1 MANTWI
7 SRAATGSV
15 TSSTTFTF
23 SFWIKRATLSS
34 TQYFFIHENASGHT
48 QKLELLF
55 QTDNTIRMGWYDGSS
70 EYNYDTEM
78 LFRDT
83 SAWYNFVFRYDTT
96 QSTDSNRVRMYVN
109 GEQIS
114 YLNANGSSPTYMTQ
128 NKAMNLGQKVMAHGR
143 YQSSNPGNYLT
154 GSLSHIHYCDGQSY
168 APTSFGETDS
178 TTGEWKIKAN
188 PSLTYGNNGYFILKD
203 GNSVTNQ
210 AGNSSGN
217 FSVSGGTL
225 TKTEDNPSNVF
236 ATMNP
241 LVTYG
246 TNQNALSEGNNTT
259 TGIAYH
265 RPSPP
270 TLAVNKGKWYFE
282 AKALSGTASKWWIGL
297 CDTEYDTNNQ
307 GTVGSTANYIWGYDA
322 TTNAVNQRSQAIYDV
337 NLRDGGGNIS
347 ISNIFSAPSADDIY
361 AMAVDLDNQ
370 KVWYAKNGVWNNGSA
385 SQSTTFN
392 ASYPDSTNIDAD
404 RFYYIGVGSENSK
417 WSVNYGNGYFGTTA
431 VSSAGTNASGIG
443 IFEYDVPTGY
453 TALSTKGLNL

>member
-1 MANTWI
+1 MAST
-7 SRAATGSV
+7 SLTKTVQKVGSDAI
-15 TSSTTFTF
+15 TKMTF
-23 SFWIKRATLSS
+23 SAWIKRSKLGEGQIFNAYQLSS
-34 TQYFFIHENASGHT
+34 YYTRIYFNGSDALAIYSYINSSQQVFIKTN
-48 QKLELLF
+48 
-55 QTDNTIRMGWYDGSS
+55 R
-70 EYNYDTEM
+70 

-83 SAWYNFVFRYDTT
+83 NAWYHLVVSVDTT
-96 QSTDSNRVRMYVN
+96 QATASDRVKIYIN
-109 GEQIS
+109 GVQETSFASGAEVYPSQNSGFGQFNDTGATLYI
-114 YLNANGSSPTYMTQ
+114 GSSPSAT
-128 NKAMNLGQKVMAHGR
+128 NFD
-143 YQSSNPGNYLT
+143 
-154 GSLSHIHYCDGQSY
+154 GSMSHINYTPYTAYDAS
-168 APTSFGETDS
+168 AFGSTDA
-178 TTGEWKIKAN
+178 TTGEWKIN
-188 PSLTYGNNGYFILKD
+188 TSPSVTYSTAGFFILKD
-203 GNSVTNQ
+203 GNSVTDQ
-210 AGNSSGN
+210 SGNSNN
-217 FSVSGGTL
+217 FTVGGGTL

-443 IFEYDVPTGY
+443 IFEYDVPTGF

>member
-1 MANTWI
+1 MASTYLTRTPSSAGNRRTWTW
-7 SRAATGSV
+7 SA
-15 TSSTTFTF
+15 
-23 SFWIKRATLSS
+23 WIKKATIAVSPAVTLFGAKDGGYPEIL
-34 TQYFFIHENASGHT
+34 YFASDDTLVWQHDISGSDY
-48 QKLELLF
+48 LL
-55 QTDNTIRMGWYDGSS
+55 TIS
-70 EYNYDTEM
+70 NKV
-78 LFRDT
+78 FRDT
-83 SAWYNFVFRYDTT
+83 NAWYHIVLTKDTT
-96 QSTDSNRVRMYVN
+96 QSTEANRVKIYIN
-109 GEQIS
+109 GEQQTLTESQLGFPGQNYEGAVNNNVTHTIGNWEGNS
-114 YLNANGSSPTYMTQ
+114 YYFDGSM
-128 NKAMNLGQKVMAHGR
+128 
-143 YQSSNPGNYLT
+143 
-154 GSLSHIHYCDGQSY
+154 SHVHFIDGTAYDAS
-168 APTSFGETDS
+168 AFGETDA
-178 TTGEWKIKAN
+178 TTGEWKIKTDV
-188 PSLTYGNNGYFILKD
+188 SVTYGTNGFFILKD
-203 GNSVTNQ
+203 GNSVTDQ
-210 AGNSSGN
+210 SGNSNN
-217 FSVSGGTL
+217 FTVGGGTL
-225 TKTEDNPSNVF
+225 TKTEDSPSNVF

-246 TNQNALSEGNNTT
+246 TNQNALSVGNNTT

-282 AKALSGTASKWWIGL
+282 AKALSGTATKWWIGL
-297 CDTEYDTNNQ
+297 CDAEYDTNNQ
-307 GTVGSTANYIWGYDA
+307 GSVGSTSNYIWGYDA

-347 ISNIFSAPSADDIY
+347 ISNIFSAPSANDIY

-431 VSSAGTNASGIG
+431 VSSAGTNASGNG
-443 IFEYDVPTGY
+443 IFEFDCPVGY

>member
-225 TKTEDNPSNVF
+225 TKTEDCPSNVF

-241 LVTYG
+241 LDA
-246 TNQNALSEGNNTT
+246 NASMLFSNGNTT
-259 TGIAYH
+259 TVS
-265 RPSPP
+265 PSNNYMPCKA
-270 TLAVNKGKWYFE
+270 TIGMLGQNGKFYWE
-282 AKALSGTASKWWIGL
+282 GKCLSGSAHYFGVYDAS
-297 CDTEYDTNNQ
+297 
-307 GTVGSTANYIWGYDA
+307 GTVRGSVQSDMDSNRFVYTYQGGMERTITGQSAINSGTYATIAN
-322 TTNAVNQRSQAIYDV
+322 N
-337 NLRDGGGNIS
+337 
-347 ISNIFSAPSADDIY
+347 DI
-361 AMAVDLDNQ
+361 
-370 KVWYAKNGVWNNGSA
+370 
-385 SQSTTFN
+385 
-392 ASYPDSTNIDAD
+392 
-404 RFYYIGVGSENSK
+404 IGVGLDKENGTITFWKNGTQIYTETHSSLQTK
-417 WSVNYGNGYFGTTA
+417 DLIAGTQAYGSDINWNFGNGYFGTTA
-431 VSSAGTNASGIG
+431 VSSAGTNASGNG
-443 IFEYDVPTGY
+443 IFEYDTPTGY